1 MKRVVFFVGVS
12 LIAGVLGV
20 KAQNNVK
27 SSDFVRTPD
36 SLLKLWE
43 EQDEKEAKEPVANRI
58 FQVVE
63 ERPQFPGGDV
73 ALMKYLQDSLFAIL
87 LFVWSSSCKVA
98 SLCSLW

>member
-43 EQDEKEAKEPVANRI
+43 EEHGQMLENEAP
-58 FQVVE
+58 
-63 ERPQFPGGDV
+63 PQFNVLHYVAMAELTLKDV
-73 ALMKYLQDSLFAIL
+73 K
-87 LFVWSSSCKVA
+87 
-98 SLCSLW
+98 